1 MMLLTVGQLNSQA
14 TTQVNKLTNRRRITS
29 RLEDKGYMTQLKIR
43 TFLRTTYPLF
53 LCFISLLTSAEDK
66 LVFATHTKPPL
77 SLYFKEV
84 IQKALSPYS
93 IEIEVIE
100 MPGSRVIS
108 LVNSGQ
114 VDGDLCR
121 VLNFKNVSDSNTSN
135 YLLVNEPI
143 ALTEIV
149 MITLAHIAAPHPM
162 NWDTINQGKV
172 AFLRGSKTIRKQLNS
187 ESRVAVSSS
196 KQVLEMVANKRVD
209 SAVMFASVAK
219 NLLKQYPELK
229 DNLVIQRPAVMSFQ
243 LFTYLNKKHAQLL
256 PKLEF
261 SLKQLKKNGFLAHA
275 ANKYQI
281 IPANTLTQSTL
292 GQLPEISSDKVIQL
306 NK

>member
-1 MMLLTVGQLNSQA
+1 
-14 TTQVNKLTNRRRITS
+14 
-29 RLEDKGYMTQLKIR
+29 MTQTKIR
-43 TFLRTTYPLF
+43 TFLRNTYTLL
-53 LCFISLLTSAEDK
+53 LCFISLFTSAAEK

-84 IQKALSPYS
+84 IQAALNPYA
-93 IEIEVIE
+93 IEVEVIE

-121 VLNFKNVSDSNTSN
+121 VVNFKSVSDAKTSN

-149 MITLAHIAAPHPM
+149 MITLAQIAPPHPM
-162 NWDTINQGKV
+162 SWDTINQGKV
-172 AFLRGSKTIRKQLNS
+172 AFLRGSKTIRKHLNS

-196 KQVLEMVANKRVD
+196 KQVLEMVANKRVN

-219 NLLKQYPELK
+219 NLLEQHPELK
-229 DNLVIQRPAVMSFQ
+229 NNLVIQRPAVMSFQ

-256 PKLEF
+256 PKLEL
-261 SLKQLKKNGFLAHA
+261 SLKQLKSNGFLANT

-281 IPANTLTQSTL
+281 IPANTSTHATL
-292 GQLPEISSDKVIQL
+292 GQKPAISSDKGLQL
-306 NK
+306 NE

>member
-149 MITLAHIAAPHPM
+149 MITLAHIAAPH
-162 NWDTINQGKV
+162 
-172 AFLRGSKTIRKQLNS
+172 
-187 ESRVAVSSS
+187 RVAVSSS